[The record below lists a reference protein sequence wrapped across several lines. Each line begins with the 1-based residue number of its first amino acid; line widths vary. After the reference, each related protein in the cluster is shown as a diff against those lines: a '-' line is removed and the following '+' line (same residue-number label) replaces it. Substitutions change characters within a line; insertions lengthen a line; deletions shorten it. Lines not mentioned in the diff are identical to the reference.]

1 MKVLEIVEALARM
14 KKQERL
20 QFAEA
25 MIDRF
30 PNLAEELCV
39 LLESNPEPVSYTH
52 LTLPTKA

>member
-20 QFAEA
+20 QFAES

-39 LLESNPEPVSYTH
+39 LLESNPEPEIEDFNPGGTI
-52 LTLPTKA
+52 

>member
-1 MKVLEIVEALARM
+1 MLEVVEALARM

-39 LLESNPEPVSYTH
+39 LLESNPEPEIEDFNPGGTI
-52 LTLPTKA
+52 